1 MTAQIVRGTTVPRAE
16 NLKHLKSHPVEH
28 NVHITAAGSVE
39 FRRTI
44 IYLTQSLRPLLGAN
58 VCPGGKGGEGHVF
71 GAGGPAKPWWAK
83 CWNFAVCCGLWEM
96 QNCVSCGVSRPCVQ
110 CAAGKCNAAVC
121 EWCARTE
128 CGELLVGGA
137 AAPKRAYCV
146 DCQVKHHIDG
156 VDLLESDVGHRT
168 SRYLRCGHADCTT
181 WTVFRCQERVCAKPI
196 CCNFDHQKFRIVGR
210 AGPEGNDRRFCAA
223 CSVSRCV
230 GEGLGHAAQH
240 CQWQYVAL
248 GAHLVGS
255 PSLHWHYLAISSS
268 SVSLCPTTTGAT
280 QAVVTPSTGN
290 RCPTD
295 RLPVVG
301 EAQAAQP
308 PGAWVL
314 PVAPGQAVHWQAM
327 PPLRDTEESEPRSP
341 S

>member
-58 VCPGGKGGEGHVF
+58 VCPGGNGGEGHVF

-196 CCNFDHQKFRIVGR
+196 CCNFDHQKFRTVGR
-210 AGPEGNDRRFCAA
+210 AGPEGNDRFCAA
-223 CSVSRCV
+223 CVEVR
-230 GEGLGHAAQH
+230 
-240 CQWQYVAL
+240 W
-248 GAHLVGS
+248 
-255 PSLHWHYLAISSS
+255 
-268 SVSLCPTTTGAT
+268 
-280 QAVVTPSTGN
+280 
-290 RCPTD
+290 
-295 RLPVVG
+295 
-301 EAQAAQP
+301 
-308 PGAWVL
+308 
-314 PVAPGQAVHWQAM
+314 
-327 PPLRDTEESEPRSP
+327 
-341 S
+341 